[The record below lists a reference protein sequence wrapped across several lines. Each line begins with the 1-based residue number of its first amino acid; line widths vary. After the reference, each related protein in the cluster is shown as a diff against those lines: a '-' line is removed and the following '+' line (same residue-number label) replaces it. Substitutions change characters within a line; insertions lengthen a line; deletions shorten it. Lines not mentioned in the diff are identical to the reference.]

1 MAQNEILKRSK
12 DTILKRWTEKIFKS
26 YPEETRRFLDTQKD
40 QFQNP
45 VRHIFKKELNRLLNE
60 LIDSFNRDNIE
71 GALDNII
78 AIRAV
83 QDFTP
88 SEALSFIFDLKGIIE
103 ENMGGG
109 IVDIFKR
116 IDEMALIAFDIY
128 MQRKETIYRLRANAM
143 ANQVSGLLRKKG
155 LLSELSQWGA
165 SQ

>member
-1 MAQNEILKRSK
+1 MAQKEILKRSK
-12 DTILKRWTEKIFKS
+12 DAILNRWIKGIFNS
-26 YPEETRRFLDTQKD
+26 YPEETRRFLNTQKD

-45 VRHIFKKELNRLLNE
+45 VRHIFKKELNRLFNE
-60 LIDSFNRDNIE
+60 LIDGFNKDNIK

-88 SEALSFIFDLKGIIE
+88 SESISFIFDLKGIIE
-103 ENMGGG
+103 EYVGGG
-109 IVDIFKR
+109 LTEIFRR
-116 IDEMALIAFDIY
+116 IDEAALMAFDIY
-128 MQRKETIYRLRANAM
+128 MQRKETIYRLRANEM